1 MNDFFDKCIVKF
13 DDFLR
18 IACPPWSGHDLP
30 NNPANVEQA
39 CTLTPVEKRTSASM
53 MRVNLAGEV
62 AAQGLYRGQLLLA
75 RDADLSAYLKQ
86 AAHEEMDHYAWC
98 LARLKALD
106 AKVSMFNPFWYIGAF
121 SIGLLAAAISDN
133 ISLGFLMAT
142 EEQVAKHLASHLR
155 DLPIDDVPSRA
166 IVAKMYEDELLHAD
180 EAAWKGAIRLPF
192 IIQQLMHITAQVMIK
207 VSRLI

>member
-18 IACPPWSGHDLP
+18 TACPPWSGHDLP
-30 NNPANVEQA
+30 NNPANAEQEYR
-39 CTLTPVEKRTSASM
+39 LTPVEKRTSASM
-53 MRVNLAGEV
+53 MRINLAGEF

-75 RDADLSAYLKQ
+75 RDADLGAYLKE

-106 AKVSMFNPFWYIGAF
+106 AKASIFNPFWYIAAF

-142 EEQVAKHLASHLR
+142 EEQVAEHLASHLR
-155 DLPIDDVPSRA
+155 DLPRDDVQSRA

-192 IIQQLMHITAQVMIK
+192 IIQQLID
-207 VSRLI
+207 SY